1 MHKAPALSPL
11 VTKLELWAELD
22 PAERGAVLGL
32 PHRIEQLAPGRYIAR
47 EGEQPRTSCLL
58 TNGFAIR
65 HKILGDGSRS
75 ISAIHMRGDVVDLQ
89 NSLLGKAD
97 HNVQTV
103 TAAEVAFIP
112 REAIQKLAADLPRL
126 AMAMWYD
133 TLVDGSIFREW
144 IANIARRDGPARLA
158 HLLCEFGLRLEY
170 AELGSRTGY
179 ELPLTQEQ
187 LADAT
192 GMTPVHVNRV
202 LKELEQRGLITRS
215 VRSVGIADWD
225 RLEKAADFSSAY
237 LHLKEREPLLD

>member
-1 MHKAPALSPL
+1 MNKAQSLGPL
-11 VTKLELWAELD
+11 VTKLELWAQLE
-22 PAERGAVLGL
+22 PNERAAILTL
-32 PHRIEQLAPGRYIAR
+32 PHRLERVDANRYIVR
-47 EGEQPRTSCLL
+47 EGDVPRVNCLL
-58 TNGFAIR
+58 TSGFAIR

-75 ISAIHMRGDVVDLQ
+75 ISAIHMRGDVLDLQ

-103 TAAEVAFIP
+103 TPADVAFIP
-112 REAIQKLAADLPRL
+112 REAIQKLAVDYPRVGL
-126 AMAMWYD
+126 AMWYD

-144 IANIARRDGPARLA
+144 IANIARRDGLERLA

-170 AELGSRTGY
+170 AQIGPRTDY

-192 GMTPVHVNRV
+192 GMTPVHINRV

-215 VRSVGIADWD
+215 IRAVGIADWD
-225 RLEKAADFSSAY
+225 RLSKAADFSSDY
-237 LHLKEREPLLD
+237 LHLKERAPLLA

>member
-1 MHKAPALSPL
+1 MNKAQSLGPL
-11 VTKLELWAELD
+11 VTKLELWAQLETN
-22 PAERGAVLGL
+22 ERAAILTL
-32 PHRIEQLAPGRYIAR
+32 PHRLERVDANRYIVR
-47 EGEQPRTSCLL
+47 EGDVPRVNCLL
-58 TNGFAIR
+58 TSGFAIR

-75 ISAIHMRGDVVDLQ
+75 ISAIHMRGDVLDLQ

-103 TAAEVAFIP
+103 TPADVAFIP
-112 REAIQKLAADLPRL
+112 REAIQKLAVDYPRVGL
-126 AMAMWYD
+126 AMWYD

-144 IANIARRDGPARLA
+144 IANIARRDGLERLA

-170 AELGSRTGY
+170 AQIGSRTDY

-192 GMTPVHVNRV
+192 GMTPVHINRV

-215 VRSVGIADWD
+215 IRAVGIADWD
-225 RLEKAADFSSAY
+225 RLSKAADFSSDY
-237 LHLKEREPLLD
+237 LHLKERAPLLA

>member
-1 MHKAPALSPL
+1 MTMPSALAPL
-11 VTKLELWAELD
+11 VTKLELWAQLD
-22 PAERGAVLGL
+22 PTERAAVLAL
-32 PHRIEQLAPGRYIAR
+32 PHRVEQLEAHRYIAR
-47 EGEQPRTSCLL
+47 EGDQPRASCLL
-58 TNGFAIR
+58 TEGFAIR
-65 HKILGDGSRS
+65 QKILGDGSRS

-103 TAAEVAFIP
+103 TPAKVAFIP
-112 REAIQKLAADLPRL
+112 REAIQTLAVDHPRVGL
-126 AMAMWYD
+126 AMWYD

-170 AELGSRTGY
+170 AELGSRTDY
-179 ELPLTQEQ
+179 HLPLTQEQ

-192 GMTPVHVNRV
+192 GMTPVHINRV
-202 LKELEQRGLITRS
+202 LKDLEQRGLITRS

-225 RLEKAADFSSAY
+225 LLQKAADFNSAY
-237 LHLKEREPLLD
+237 LHLKDRAPLLG